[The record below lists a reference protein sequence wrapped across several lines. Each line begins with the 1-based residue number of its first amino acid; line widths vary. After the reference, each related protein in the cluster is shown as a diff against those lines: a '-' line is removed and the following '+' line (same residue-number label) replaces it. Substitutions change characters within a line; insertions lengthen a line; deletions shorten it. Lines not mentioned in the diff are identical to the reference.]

1 MAFIAVIILF
11 CLPNG
16 EKKGERLLDWKTANQ
31 IPWGMLVLVGAGLC
45 LGEGFKQSGLSES
58 IASALSGVENL
69 PALGVLVG
77 ICLLVT
83 FLTEMTSNTATTNLL
98 MPILG
103 AAAVSANLDP
113 KLFMIPAA
121 LSASCAFMLPVAT
134 IPNAIVFGTGKISVK
149 RMATEGF
156 VLNLIGAGVVTGV
169 IYFLL

>member
-1 MAFIAVIILF
+1 
-11 CLPNG
+11 
-16 EKKGERLLDWKTANQ
+16 
-31 IPWGMLVLVGAGLC
+31 
-45 LGEGFKQSGLSES
+45 
-58 IASALSGVENL
+58 
-69 PALGVLVG
+69 
-77 ICLLVT
+77 
-83 FLTEMTSNTATTNLL
+83 

-113 KLFMIPAA
+113 KLLMIPAA

>member
-1 MAFIAVIILF
+1 
-11 CLPNG
+11 
-16 EKKGERLLDWKTANQ
+16 
-31 IPWGMLVLVGAGLC
+31 
-45 LGEGFKQSGLSES
+45 
-58 IASALSGVENL
+58 
-69 PALGVLVG
+69 
-77 ICLLVT
+77 
-83 FLTEMTSNTATTNLL
+83 

-103 AAAVSANLDP
+103 AAALSANLDP
-113 KLFMIPAA
+113 KLLMIPAA

>member
-1 MAFIAVIILF
+1 
-11 CLPNG
+11 
-16 EKKGERLLDWKTANQ
+16 
-31 IPWGMLVLVGAGLC
+31 
-45 LGEGFKQSGLSES
+45 
-58 IASALSGVENL
+58 
-69 PALGVLVG
+69 
-77 ICLLVT
+77 
-83 FLTEMTSNTATTNLL
+83 

>member
-1 MAFIAVIILF
+1 
-11 CLPNG
+11 
-16 EKKGERLLDWKTANQ
+16 
-31 IPWGMLVLVGAGLC
+31 
-45 LGEGFKQSGLSES
+45 
-58 IASALSGVENL
+58 
-69 PALGVLVG
+69 
-77 ICLLVT
+77 
-83 FLTEMTSNTATTNLL
+83 
-98 MPILG
+98 
-103 AAAVSANLDP
+103 VSANLDP